1 MISPFLFWKRR
12 KDDEPLQTELPLS
25 DRNKMKESGT
35 IEEKM
40 KRANTSQKV
49 ERVNVGEEMNKP
61 TNNSK
66 TNMNITTEQI
76 KELRDKTGISIM
88 QCKKALEE
96 AGGDAEKAL
105 VILRKKSGEFAVKKG
120 DRTFKAGTI
129 QAYIHSN
136 GNVGTIVELDCE
148 SDFVSNNEE
157 FIALARDIAMH
168 ITASNPKYLNMN
180 EISETDRA
188 TALGVFEAE
197 VKGKPEAVRKQILE
211 GKLNAYFGEMALMNQ
226 PFIKNPGVTIQGLV
240 DAASQ
245 KFGEKMAVGR
255 FKRFKILEG

>member
-1 MISPFLFWKRR
+1 MKKYGIIESKVKQTDVNPIMEKPGTDNRINIS
-12 KDDEPLQTELPLS
+12 
-25 DRNKMKESGT
+25 
-35 IEEKM
+35 
-40 KRANTSQKV
+40 ANNT
-49 ERVNVGEEMNKP
+49 
-61 TNNSK
+61 K

-76 KELRDKTGISIM
+76 KDLRDQTGISIM

-96 AGGDAEKAL
+96 AGGDAKKAL
-105 VILRKKSGEFAVKKG
+105 VILRKKSGEFAAKKG

-136 GNVGTIVELDCE
+136 GNVGTIIELDCE
-148 SDFVSNNEE
+148 SDFVSNNDE

-168 ITASNPKYLNMN
+168 ITASNPKYLNMS
-180 EISETDRA
+180 EISEADRA

-197 VKGKPEAVRKQILE
+197 VKGKPEAVRKQILD
-211 GKLNAYFGEMALMNQ
+211 GKLNAYFGEMVLMNQ
-226 PFIKNPGVTIQGLV
+226 SFIKNPSMTVQGLV

-255 FKRFKILEG
+255 FRRFKVLE